1 MLTKSQ
7 FDVLTHLRKN
17 MFYNAHVLS
26 NAVYESIQTVELILD
41 ECKQLGWIED
51 DGKITVSGLKVLEP
65 YKVKN
70 AVIMAAGMSTR
81 FAPLSYEKPKGLL
94 VVKGEVL
101 IERQIEQLL
110 AAGITDI
117 TVVVGYMKEQFFY
130 LEDKYDVSIVVNE
143 DYYRYNNTST
153 LMRVLDKLDNTYI
166 CSSDNYF
173 TENVF
178 EQYVYRGYYSAVY
191 SDEET
196 NEYCL
201 TTDANGRIT
210 DVTVGGA
217 DAWYMLGH
225 VYFSHDFCEKFIPLL
240 QEQYNANPVVKE
252 MLWEDLYMCHLDT
265 LSLYI
270 RKYDGSVIKE
280 FDSLAELR
288 EFDDHYI
295 NNTGSGIFKNICS
308 VLQCEDKDIVD
319 IVTIKKGLTNTSFQ
333 FTCKGKKYVY
343 RHPGVGTDAY
353 INRNSEAF
361 SMQVAKELE
370 LDDTFI
376 YMHPEQGW
384 KLSHYID
391 EAHTLDYHNEQEVRT
406 AIVMMKKL
414 HDANITSPYDFNI
427 WNEAMNFIERISE
440 KGRHDFNDFQKLYDT
455 MKQVYDLTETD
466 QVEKRLCHCDCY
478 DPNFLVGQDGK
489 MYLIDWE
496 YSGNDDPANDLGTFI
511 CCSDYTY
518 EEALQILELYY
529 GRELTD
535 VELRH
540 SIGYIAIAAYYWY
553 VWAIY
558 QESVGNTV
566 GEYLYIWYKD
576 AKFYSSKALE
586 LYSR

>member
-1 MLTKSQ
+1 MLTKEQ
-7 FDVLTHLRKN
+7 FDILTKLQKN
-17 MFYNAHVLS
+17 TFCDIATF
-26 NAVYESIQTVELILD
+26 AEPIA
-41 ECKQLGWIED
+41 ECKRNGWITD
-51 DGKITVSGLKVLEP
+51 DGKITPVGLDVLEP
-65 YKVKN
+65 YKVRN

-110 AAGITDI
+110 AAGISDI

-130 LEDKYDVSIVVNE
+130 LEDKYGVSIVVNE

-153 LMRVLDKLDNTYI
+153 LMRVLDKLNNTYI

-178 EQYVYRGYYSAVY
+178 EQYVYQGYYSAVQ
-191 SDEET
+191 SSEKT

-240 QEQYNANPVVKE
+240 QEQYNTNPAVKE

-270 RKYDGSVIKE
+270 RKYDDSIIKE

-308 VLQCEDKDIVD
+308 VLQCEDKDIID

-333 FTCKGKKYVY
+333 FTCNEQKYVY

-384 KLSHYID
+384 KLSRYID
-391 EAHTLDYHNEQEVRT
+391 EAHTLDYHDEREVRT
-406 AIVMMKKL
+406 AISMMKKL
-414 HDANITSPYDFNI
+414 HDANVVSDYDFDI
-427 WNEAMNFIERISE
+427 WQETRNFIDRIAE
-440 KGRHDFNDFQKLYDT
+440 KGRNDFADFQKLYDT
-455 MKQVYDLTETD
+455 MEHVYQLTVLDE
-466 QVEKRLCHCDCY
+466 VPKRLCHCDCY
-478 DPNFLVGQDGK
+478 DPNFLVGKDGK

-518 EEALQILELYY
+518 EEALAVLKLYY
-529 GRELTD
+529 GRELTIQ
-535 VELRH
+535 ELRH
-540 SIGYIAIAAYYWY
+540 TVAYIAIASYYWY

-576 AKFYSSKALE
+576 AKFYAVRALE
-586 LYSR
+586 LYGEK